1 MLVSVVAVASQDAGM
16 KELRWGGRKAGG
28 GIDTVYHTIQ
38 VTGMTG
44 DSMTFNILNSAVKGK
59 SGNVTRKT
67 YTPPV
72 AVTYYFSNDT
82 AVLSGKPAGMK
93 DVVRG
98 RGRQRPP
105 TVGYNDA
112 TINVAGASAV
122 VAMKNMTIN
131 RLDKNT
137 TEVQFGAFSVY
148 LPDGTVKSY
157 KLDTPVKD
165 IRSRMGK
172 TRKIVGNS
180 QFRADLQDALK
191 GSATFPAGAA
201 PVPLKTID
209 SKM

>member
-1 MLVSVVAVASQDAGM
+1 MLVSVVAVASQDAGL

-28 GIDTVYHTIQ
+28 GFDTVYHTIQ
-38 VTGMTG
+38 VTGTTG
-44 DSMTFNILNSAVKGK
+44 DSMTFNILNTAVKGK
-59 SGNVTRKT
+59 SGNVTTKT

-72 AVTYYFSNDT
+72 TATYYFSNDT
-82 AVLSGKPAGMK
+82 AVLKGKPAGM
-93 DVVRG
+93 RERARE
-98 RGRQRPP
+98 RGRQGPP
-105 TVGYNDA
+105 TKGYNDA
-112 TINVAGASAV
+112 TINVSGASAV
-122 VAMKNMTIN
+122 IALKNMTIN
-131 RLDKNT
+131 RVDRNT

-165 IRSRMGK
+165 IRSRMER
-172 TRKIVGNS
+172 TRKITGNP

-191 GSATFPAGAA
+191 GGATFPAGTA